1 MTDVFT
7 AENSP
12 GGPSN
17 SGLTIAVAGA
27 EFGWGSTGK
36 LCAVMAE
43 LRRSAPVPLRFIGL
57 ASRLSRTLLAAH
69 GVDQWYDVA
78 TDDREAVAEVARHEN
93 VAAGLVVLEGPA
105 ASSLEAVG
113 VPTVFVDSLPFL
125 WTRSDLPS
133 LPLDASVYCA
143 QRCIELEPHSR
154 DLLAAVSNLQWVEA
168 VVLENTGTQGAETSN
183 SSPTAA
189 PFQRALVS
197 FGGLRSPTLTDWTSY
212 PRVVL
217 PATLNALER
226 AGFSAV
232 HVAGNLPREFPWE
245 SVRASHPM
253 DGASMK
259 VTYGP
264 LPHAE
269 FLRHVSEADV
279 LLASPGLTT
288 LLEAGARSTPVVC
301 LPPQN
306 LSQIFNGRFH
316 SRAVG
321 ADTRVRWPDDV
332 FSEETVLRDR
342 TSSEDAVLRLIY
354 GGISAAAKSPDRA
367 ETAVG
372 AGVLAAL
379 ERAQAGADWS
389 GLARGV
395 GGGGA
400 RQVAGHVLALALPT
414 SGAVSG

>member
-1 MTDVFT
+1 MADVL
-7 AENSP
+7 AAVNSSL
-12 GGPSN
+12 GLRN

-36 LCAVMAE
+36 LCAVIAE
-43 LRRSAPVPLRFIGL
+43 LRRSAPVPLRFVGL

-78 TDDREAVAEVARHEN
+78 TDDREAVAEVVRQEN
-93 VAAGLVVLEGPA
+93 VSAGLVVLEGAA
-105 ASSLEAVG
+105 ASSLEAAG

-133 LPLDASVYCA
+133 LPLDVSVYCA
-143 QRCIELEPHSR
+143 QRCVELEPHSR

-168 VVLENTGTQGAETSN
+168 VVLENTGTQGANTGN
-183 SSPTAA
+183 ASPTAVS
-189 PFQRALVS
+189 FQRALVS

-217 PATLNALER
+217 PAALTALER
-226 AGFSAV
+226 AGCSEV
-232 HVAGNLPREFPWE
+232 HVAGNLPQEFPRE
-245 SVRASHPM
+245 SVRASHPV

-259 VTYGP
+259 VTYGA

-269 FLRHVSEADV
+269 FLRHVSDADV

-332 FSEETVLRDR
+332 FCEEAVLRDR
-342 TSSEDAVLRLIY
+342 TSSEEAVLRQIY
-354 GGISAAAKSPDRA
+354 GGISAAAQSPDRA

-379 ERAQAGADWS
+379 ERARAGADWS
-389 GLARGV
+389 GLARGL
-395 GGGGA
+395 GSGGA
-400 RQVAGHVLALALPT
+400 RQVAGHVLALARPT